1 MDHSLLDM
9 QMAQSV
15 AQAVAARG
23 GRTYYV
29 GGFVRDALMGRE
41 NKDVDIEV
49 HGITPGCLEEILER
63 LGEANIYGATILESK
78 GMAHSLSEF
87 SDLSFMMSLFT
98 PFTKLPFP
106 TMDSKNPSRSRSS

>member
-1 MDHSLLDM
+1 M

-49 HGITPGCLEEILER
+49 HGITPGCLEEILDSPRARALYEGFSCR
-63 LGEANIYGATILESK
+63 KATEELCRRC
-78 GMAHSLSEF
+78 GYARRF
-87 SDLSFMMSLFT
+87 G
-98 PFTKLPFP
+98 
-106 TMDSKNPSRSRSS
+106 